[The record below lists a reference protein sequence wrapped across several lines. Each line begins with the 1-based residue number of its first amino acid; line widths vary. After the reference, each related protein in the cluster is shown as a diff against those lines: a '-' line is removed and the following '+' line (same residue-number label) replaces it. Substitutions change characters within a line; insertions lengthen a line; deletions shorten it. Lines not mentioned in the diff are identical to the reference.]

1 VQERG
6 PALKSADQSRVPEK
20 LRVDFDL
27 VGPAPLEAR
36 PFRLKIAFT
45 TAAGMSA
52 EFRFESTSD
61 FGAGIDEVV
70 RCAFAAMKRVDV
82 GQARQAMDAIS
93 ARMNELLSE
102 SGKPE
107 SQSIGRESR

>member
-6 PALKSADQSRVPEK
+6 PALKTADR

-27 VGPAPLEAR
+27 VGPDTLEAR

-45 TAAGMSA
+45 TAAGMTA
-52 EFRFESTSD
+52 EFRFESAND

-93 ARMNELLSE
+93 ARMNELLAE
-102 SGKPE
+102 GAK
-107 SQSIGRESR
+107 